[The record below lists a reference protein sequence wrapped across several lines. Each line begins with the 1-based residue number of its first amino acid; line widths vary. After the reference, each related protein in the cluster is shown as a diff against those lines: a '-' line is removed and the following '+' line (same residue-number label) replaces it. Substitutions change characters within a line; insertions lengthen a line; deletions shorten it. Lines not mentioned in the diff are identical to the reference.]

1 MGYRDTRNKINERKI
16 SSQPHA
22 VTNSRVKL
30 ISFRHWREIHGSQE
44 LYSDFSEYYTFYMT
58 AAEDGKL
65 LGNPSEFKVTGFLT
79 HQAEL
84 AFQESNKQ
92 TIDTSHVAPMNIK
105 FSKAAIKSIEQR
117 SIVVDYRSV
126 ADSILTKEEEKL
138 IEAARERAYVEI

>member
-16 SSQPHA
+16 SNQPHA

-58 AAEDGKL
+58 AAEDGKI
-65 LGNPSEFKVTGFLT
+65 LGNPSEFRVSGFLI

-84 AFQESNKQ
+84 TFPESNKQ
-92 TIDTSHVAPMNIK
+92 TIDTSHVAAMNIK
-105 FSKAAIKSIEQR
+105 FSKAAIKSIERR
-117 SIVVDYRSV
+117 SLVVDYKAV
-126 ADSILTKEEEKL
+126 ADAILTKEEEKL
-138 IEAARERAYVEI
+138 IEVAREGAYVEI